1 MSQVTSR
8 RRASSWY
15 LTRLVCTAKAREL
28 YYTVIRYRVIRRK
41 RTDWRRRAMLLG
53 TVPVV
58 AGVLVGAHLYGR
70 GNGSQTGFRT
80 VKVERGSLT
89 ATVATTGTLNAVVT
103 VQVGTQISGQ
113 IKELFADFNSRV
125 TKGQLIARIE
135 PAIFETKVVQARADV
150 EAAEANVLTQRAQVE
165 RARADVEN
173 ARAALASAKAQTAKA
188 EVALLDAKRDLNR
201 KNTLASKRLIAQS
214 DRDISEGIHDA
225 AMAQIATNR
234 AQEEAFASA
243 IRSAQA
249 QLEVTQAQLKSAQAT
264 VRQKQGALQQTVVDL
279 GNTAIHSPVDGVVI
293 SRDVALGQT
302 VAASLSSPILYTI
315 AQDLTKMQ
323 VDTNVD
329 EADIGRVWEGQP
341 ATFTVDSFR
350 GEVFSGVVTQVRKAA
365 KVVQN
370 VVTYNVVIAFSKPRQ
385 KLLPGLTA
393 NIRIVV
399 DSRPN
404 VLKLP
409 NAAFRFRPSADAPP
423 VTSSEESSRQDDP
436 IRATSVESIEKT
448 REQLTRE
455 LRLTD
460 SQQKALDSILEERR
474 HQLFGVERLPRPQ
487 RRSAAL
493 RIREDIL
500 GKVRALLT
508 ADQQARYD
516 QLPIGQPTRSDSP
529 SRPGTVWVLDGQG
542 RPGAVALR
550 LGITDGSATEILE
563 GNLREGQ
570 EVVVG
575 MSTPSASAPP
585 SSSGPRVRF

>member
-370 VVTYNVVIAFSKPRQ
+370 VVTYNVVIAFSNPRQ

-585 SSSGPRVRF
+585 SSSGPRLRF

>member
-249 QLEVTQAQLKSAQAT
+249 T
-264 VRQKQGALQQTVVDL
+264 VRQKQGALQQAVVDL

-370 VVTYNVVIAFSKPRQ
+370 VVTYNVVIAFSNPRQ

-409 NAAFRFRPSADAPP
+409 NTAFRFRPSADASP
-423 VTSSEESSRQDDP
+423 VTSSGESSRQDDP

-529 SRPGTVWVLDGQG
+529 SRPGTVWVLDEQG

-585 SSSGPRVRF
+585 SSSGPRLRF